1 MNLYSINNP
10 SLVLN
15 SPRVMS
21 PGPPSPTPYTRT
33 WYAVASCSPVSVN
46 VTVTGSVSLSLMS
59 ILCVNTTG
67 DVTFSTTAVTAGR
80 PRWARVADMWREVSV
95 DDNRESRGGA
105 EGTGGEGRGGGRRE
119 KLKMKWRP

>member
-1 MNLYSINNP
+1 
-10 SLVLN
+10 
-15 SPRVMS
+15 MS

-33 WYAVASCSPVSVN
+33 WYVVASCSPVSVKL
-46 VTVTGSVSLSLMS
+46 TVTGSVSLSLMS
-59 ILCVNTTG
+59 TLCVNITG

-105 EGTGGEGRGGGRRE
+105 DGTGGGGRGGEGVGEGERN
-119 KLKMKWRP
+119 